1 MAGLQERQIRA
12 TQRVDRKGRRT
23 IIVYQAY
30 NSQIARAAVAS
41 NSFCGPMQAG
51 LWSKERM
58 TWIKPSA
65 VWMGYRCGWGIYKD
79 RNQTNI
85 LALTIPLDKLY
96 ELLSIAVLSS
106 HDGKSGGGKARP
118 KDSNVVVQWD
128 PERFL
133 APNNGTDRKKK
144 PIAQTP
150 TVDKNVYTKKIG
162 SGSGRDIRSIQIGL
176 RKEAVAMLLDPT
188 VVIKIEDV
196 TEKFHACGHALAAGD
211 EAAAM
216 SLLEIDEQTL
226 HSVPLDIQ
234 SNLCMI

>member
-1 MAGLQERQIRA
+1 MAVI
-12 TQRVDRKGRRT
+12 
-23 IIVYQAY
+23 
-30 NSQIARAAVAS
+30 
-41 NSFCGPMQAG
+41 
-51 LWSKERM
+51 
-58 TWIKPSA
+58 
-65 VWMGYRCGWGIYKD
+65 
-79 RNQTNI
+79 
-85 LALTIPLDKLY
+85 
-96 ELLSIAVLSS
+96 SS
-106 HDGKSGGGKARP
+106 HGKSGGGNARP
-118 KDSNVVVQWD
+118 KSSSVVIQWD
-128 PERFL
+128 PEHFL
-133 APNNGTDRKKK
+133 APNNGADKKMK

-150 TVDKNVYTKKIG
+150 TVDKIVYTKK

-176 RKEAVAMLLDPT
+176 RNEAVAMLLDPT

>member
-1 MAGLQERQIRA
+1 MAIFSLIR
-12 TQRVDRKGRRT
+12 
-23 IIVYQAY
+23 
-30 NSQIARAAVAS
+30 IAFI
-41 NSFCGPMQAG
+41 FC
-51 LWSKERM
+51 KHR
-58 TWIKPSA
+58 
-65 VWMGYRCGWGIYKD
+65 
-79 RNQTNI
+79 
-85 LALTIPLDKLY
+85 LD
-96 ELLSIAVLSS
+96 ELL
-106 HDGKSGGGKARP
+106 
-118 KDSNVVVQWD
+118 D
-128 PERFL
+128 PLENKILLFILFL
-133 APNNGTDRKKK
+133 FPRIFFRKKK
-144 PIAQTP
+144 QIEQTP
-150 TVDKNVYTKKIG
+150 TVDKKVYTKKIG

>member
-12 TQRVDRKGRRT
+12 TQHVDDKGRRT

-41 NSFCGPMQAG
+41 NSFCGPLQAG

-79 RNQTNI
+79 KNQTNI

-96 ELLSIAVLSS
+96 ELLSTAVISS
-106 HDGKSGGGKARP
+106 HGKGAGGKATA
-118 KDSNVVVQWD
+118 KGSSVVVQWD

-133 APNNGTDRKKK
+133 APNNGTDKKKK

-150 TVDKNVYTKKIG
+150 KVDKNVYTKK
-162 SGSGRDIRSIQIGL
+162 SESGRDIRSIQIGL
-176 RKEAVAMLLDPT
+176 RREAVAMLLDPT
-188 VVIKIEDV
+188 VVIRIEDV

-211 EAAAM
+211 ETAAM
-216 SLLEIDEQTL
+216 SSLEIDEQPL
-226 HSVPLDIQ
+226 HDVPLDIQ
-234 SNLCMI
+234 SILCMT